1 MLDLRI
7 LSAFALCFAFC
18 QFDVSAAPSTD
29 VIIGGGK
36 GYLRVN
42 LDKDSFTADEPIRG
56 YVLFKLESVRDR
68 YGKRYNA
75 VVLNAPKITVA
86 LPDQMQAVIPQVI
99 FTSPLQ
105 PTIKVGHEYRL
116 RFHVR
121 MDEEFR
127 KLLRKPKGAYA
138 FFNTGS
144 HSLQASIVSSPLVAN
159 KISGRSPFTVL
170 TQVFKSPIAHLTI
183 ERASVDAPPLTK
195 ASIVHAIEQASG
207 SHKKRIIAF
216 YVERNTLATEDLL
229 RYINDASGNNKADL
243 IKLYLSRNLP
253 VDALTDFKAVGGAIH
268 FTGHNTPPVLLKMEP
283 KQQLRMT
290 FKVDGLHRMLI
301 GSTDKLIIA
310 DTRIDFT
317 APASPGLYEML
328 DPRHKKT
335 WGWILVHRNRA
346 KGPSD
351 KLRPNTK
358 TLSQNVA
365 TAIFKQDSATLKGLA
380 APDFR
385 TSDIIRKM
393 KFKLGSGDIRYHQS
407 TGTKNNVKT
416 RMLVNIADAGEE
428 PVLARELIL
437 DFVRIGSD
445 LKLVNATVVDLN

>member
-1 MLDLRI
+1 MLNFRI
-7 LSAFALCFAFC
+7 LSTFALGLALF

-36 GYLRVN
+36 GYLRIN
-42 LDKDSFTADEPIRG
+42 LDKDSFKADEPIRG
-56 YVLFKLESVRDR
+56 HVLFKLESVRDR

-75 VVLNAPKITVA
+75 VVLNNPKITLT
-86 LPDQMQAVIPQVI
+86 LPDKMQAVIPKVI

-121 MDEEFR
+121 MDEAFR

-144 HSLQASIVSSPLVAN
+144 HELQASLVSSPVVTNQTSA
-159 KISGRSPFTVL
+159 RSTFTVL
-170 TQVFKSPIAHLTI
+170 TQAFKSSISKLTI
-183 ERASVDAPPLTK
+183 ERASVDAPLLTK
-195 ASIVHAIEQASG
+195 ASIVHAIEQAAG
-207 SHKKRIIAF
+207 NQKKQIIAF
-216 YVERNTLATEDLL
+216 YVDRNTLATKDLL
-229 RYINDASGNNKADL
+229 NYINDASGHDKADL
-243 IKLYLSRNLP
+243 VKLYLSRNLP
-253 VDALTDFKAVGGAIH
+253 VSALTDFNEAGDTIH
-268 FTGHNTPPVLLKMEP
+268 FTGHDAPPVLLKMEP
-283 KQQLRMT
+283 KQRLRMT

-301 GSTDKLIIA
+301 GATDKLITT

-317 APASPGLYEML
+317 SPGSPGLYEML

-335 WGWILVHRNRA
+335 WGWILIHQTIIKA
-346 KGPSD
+346 PSD
-351 KLRPNTK
+351 NLRPNTK

-365 TAIFKQDSATLKGLA
+365 KAIFKQDSATLKGLA
-380 APDFR
+380 APNFR

-416 RMLVNIADAGEE
+416 RMLVNIGEAGEE
-428 PVLARELIL
+428 PAFARELIL
-437 DFVRIGSD
+437 DFVRVGKD
-445 LKLVNATVVDLN
+445 LKLVNATVVDRN